1 MIKLNFE
8 RGGVFM
14 TRAQLK
20 SMAKAQIKGNI
31 GILFVIAIVAT
42 VITGVPLANLILVP
56 ALGLGLVK
64 IYLNMTNGQKPKVGD
79 LFSGL
84 DQLGRAWWLSFLIGF
99 FTSLWSMLFV
109 IPGIVKGLS
118 YSMAYYVL
126 ADHPEMTARQAL
138 NESKRITQGHK
149 GELFVLNLSF
159 LGWQILACFTFGILY
174 IWLIPY
180 MRATVANFYR
190 SLTAKTTVE
199 G

>member
-99 FTSLWSMLFV
+99 FTSLWSMLFF
-109 IPGIVKGLS
+109 IPGIVKALS
-118 YSMAYYVL
+118 YSMAHYVL

-180 MRATVANFYR
+180 MQATVANFYR

>member
-84 DQLGRAWWLSFLIGF
+84 DQVGRAWWLSFLIGF

-180 MRATVANFYR
+180 MQATVANFYR

>member
-1 MIKLNFE
+1 
-8 RGGVFM
+8 M

-118 YSMAYYVL
+118 YSMAHYVL

-180 MRATVANFYR
+180 MQATVANFYR

>member
-1 MIKLNFE
+1 
-8 RGGVFM
+8 M

-31 GILFVIAIVAT
+31 GILFVIAIVTT

-118 YSMAYYVL
+118 YSMAHYVL

-180 MRATVANFYR
+180 MQATVANFYR

>member
-180 MRATVANFYR
+180 MQATVANFYR

>member
-1 MIKLNFE
+1 
-8 RGGVFM
+8 
-14 TRAQLK
+14 
-20 SMAKAQIKGNI
+20 
-31 GILFVIAIVAT
+31 
-42 VITGVPLANLILVP
+42 
-56 ALGLGLVK
+56 
-64 IYLNMTNGQKPKVGD
+64 
-79 LFSGL
+79 
-84 DQLGRAWWLSFLIGF
+84 
-99 FTSLWSMLFV
+99 MLFV

-118 YSMAYYVL
+118 YSMAHYVL

-159 LGWQILACFTFGILY
+159 LGWQILASFTFGILY

-180 MRATVANFYR
+180 MQATVANFYR